1 MRRLWPSR
9 QAVVIGGVLIAV
21 GTVVWHTTGR
31 SRCRSIEAGF
41 WFDEVTYDSGRFGG
55 PMTRQELETVVS
67 MARAEVTG
75 AFSGLH
81 IAFTDRRAASH
92 RVRVVQELRDM
103 RVRWPR
109 FLPAESRPVAGLG
122 GQGAVSFSWI
132 ANGAVAYAPET
143 ASRSDM
149 LEAIARGIGRAAVH
163 EFTHLILPHAPI
175 DGSKDIRSYEYG
187 SAARRE
193 QYFGEM
199 HWGLA
204 RPLLQERFGRCA
216 AGDES

>member
-1 MRRLWPSR
+1 MPSWWPSR
-9 QAVVIGGVLIAV
+9 QAIVIGGVLIAV
-21 GTVVWHTTGR
+21 GGVVWHTTGQ
-31 SRCRSIEAGF
+31 SCRPIDAGF

-55 PMTRQELETVVS
+55 PMTREELANVVS

-75 AFSGLH
+75 AFTGLQ
-81 IAFTDRRAASH
+81 IAFSDRRDASH

-103 RVRWPR
+103 RFRWPF

-122 GQGAVSFSWI
+122 GQGAVSFSWL
-132 ANGAVAYAPET
+132 ANGAVAYAPEN
-143 ASRSDM
+143 ANRSD
-149 LEAIARGIGRAAVH
+149 LLAGIARGIGRAAVH

-193 QYFGEM
+193 QYFGDV

-204 RPLLQERFGRCA
+204 WPLLEQRLRRCA
-216 AGDES
+216 DGDAS